1 MNRSKTWCINAF
13 HSLSSANDG
22 ITRPCC
28 MYKRPTDGTLKLGQT
43 PLLDHFNSE
52 EFIELRNALI
62 NDERHPNCHRCWQ
75 EEDAG
80 RDSKR
85 IRDNR
90 KWNGTQQGLVYV
102 DLSLGNTVTLNV
114 EHVVHMRVVSGR
126 KNSMT
131 PNT

>member
-1 MNRSKTWCINAF
+1 MNRSKTWCINGF

-62 NDERHPNCHRCWQ
+62 NDERHPN
-75 EEDAG
+75 
-80 RDSKR
+80 
-85 IRDNR
+85 
-90 KWNGTQQGLVYV
+90 
-102 DLSLGNTVTLNV
+102 
-114 EHVVHMRVVSGR
+114 
-126 KNSMT
+126 
-131 PNT
+131 